1 MGRKLL
7 AIRYLKKKK
16 RKKKEKIIIK
26 IENLKISI
34 KVGHKF
40 NSSIICVVV
49 GLVWGKL
56 DLTFVLYLKSNL
68 IQKYRL
74 KRNKIPRT

>member
-7 AIRYLKKKK
+7 AIRYLKK
-16 RKKKEKIIIK
+16 RKKKEIIKK

-49 GLVWGKL
+49 GLV
-56 DLTFVLYLKSNL
+56 
-68 IQKYRL
+68 
-74 KRNKIPRT
+74 

>member
-49 GLVWGKL
+49 GLV
-56 DLTFVLYLKSNL
+56 
-68 IQKYRL
+68 
-74 KRNKIPRT
+74 